1 MKKKQNLELVKDEEF
16 IEEEVDDTEEVESES
31 EETVEVVPNKKGKVM
46 KVIKA
51 VGYGVAFIAGVAV
64 TLFLSKSNDDDSD
77 DDEIDIDSVNSM
89 LDVTSTEELE
99 EAGIE
104 ITEF

>member
-1 MKKKQNLELVKDEEF
+1 MKKKQDEEF
-16 IEEEVDDTEEVESES
+16 IEEEIDDTEEVESK

-89 LDVTSTEELE
+89 LDATSTEELE